1 MNSFVHLVKRFI
13 FSLDRRNLAAETIE
27 VVREKLTEKE
37 YLLWSQM
44 PLIDKKH
51 SIIVMRRFLEQL
63 PNAEIAAVRASLL
76 HDVGKTESNLG
87 VISRVVATIVGSRG
101 RRFSQYHDH
110 EKIGGKILRQI
121 DSDATTCR
129 LVSGEFADIDERL
142 SVFAQALRDA
152 DNI

>member
-1 MNSFVHLVKRFI
+1 MNTVAHLVKRFI
-13 FSLDRRNLAAETIE
+13 LSLDRRKIAVATIE

-51 SIIVMRRFLEQL
+51 SIIVMRRFLERL

-87 VISRVVATIVGSRG
+87 VIGRVVATIVGSRG
-101 RRFSQYHDH
+101 SKFSRYHDH

-129 LVSGEFADIDERL
+129 LVSGEFADSDERL
-142 SVFAQALRDA
+142 SMFAQALRDA

>member
-1 MNSFVHLVKRFI
+1 MNSFVHLVRRFI

-51 SIIVMRRFLEQL
+51 SIIVMRRFLERL

-76 HDVGKTESNLG
+76 HDVGK
-87 VISRVVATIVGSRG
+87 
-101 RRFSQYHDH
+101 
-110 EKIGGKILRQI
+110 
-121 DSDATTCR
+121 
-129 LVSGEFADIDERL
+129 
-142 SVFAQALRDA
+142 
-152 DNI
+152 